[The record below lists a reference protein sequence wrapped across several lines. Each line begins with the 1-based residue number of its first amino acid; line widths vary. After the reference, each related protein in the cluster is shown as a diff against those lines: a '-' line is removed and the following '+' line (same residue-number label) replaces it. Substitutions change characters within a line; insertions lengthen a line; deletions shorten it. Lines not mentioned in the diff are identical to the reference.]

1 MTTSGSYDFT
11 TTRDNLI
18 TGALRLC
25 GDKAWTFE
33 CGWLLDN
40 YMKDREAT
48 IKHPRA
54 VFQFQPQ
61 IRTVKKET

>member
-1 MTTSGSYDFT
+1 MP
-11 TTRDNLI
+11 LLK
-18 TGALRLC
+18 A
-25 GDKAWTFE
+25 DKAWTFE

-40 YMKDREAT
+40 YMKDREAKA
-48 IKHPRA
+48 KHPKA

>member
-1 MTTSGSYDFT
+1 MTWDGTERRANKSEFEE
-11 TTRDNLI
+11 LK
-18 TGALRLC
+18 AA
-25 GDKAWTFE
+25 KAWTFE

-40 YMKDREAT
+40 YMKDREAR